1 MISWTLPVEL
11 ARGTFT
17 TMVISL
23 AGIAAGM
30 LIGLPLALLRT
41 TRLPVLTQAIA
52 IYISM
57 IRATPVVALAL
68 LVFFGLP
75 AVGLAIG
82 PFAAGILTLT
92 INTSVFQAEIWRAQL
107 NDFPRGQREAAYAA
121 GMTDFL
127 AFRRIIFPQIWRA
140 ALPALVNE
148 MTLLLKGSPAVA
160 VIGVVDLTR
169 VAVRMS
175 SVTYEPVKPF
185 LLATLI
191 YIVIVIA
198 LIAAQ
203 RTIENTLVRKYGIL

>member
-1 MISWTLPVEL
+1 
-11 ARGTFT
+11 
-17 TMVISL
+17 
-23 AGIAAGM
+23 
-30 LIGLPLALLRT
+30 
-41 TRLPVLTQAIA
+41 
-52 IYISM
+52 
-57 IRATPVVALAL
+57 
-68 LVFFGLP
+68 
-75 AVGLAIG
+75 
-82 PFAAGILTLT
+82 
-92 INTSVFQAEIWRAQL
+92 
-107 NDFPRGQREAAYAA
+107 
-121 GMTDFL
+121 MTDFL